1 MPEIKIDKEKCIKCG
16 ACIKDCLTYSLEKD
30 EEGFAKVS
38 ERDENLCISCQ
49 HCFAICPTGAITFDS
64 KNPQDATV
72 PNFGV
77 PDDIL
82 NLIKSRRS
90 IRQYK
95 DEEISSEHFEKIKEM
110 LPYIPTGCNFNGL
123 HFSIIETKSAMDSI
137 RNYTVEKLLK
147 IISNKYTAKYAGK
160 FVRFKSAFEQ
170 GEDVIFRGAPHM
182 IVVSSNIKSPCA
194 NVDPIIALS
203 YIELYAQS
211 LGIGTCWCGFAQACF
226 KLMPKLS
233 EMINVPDGYKPVYAM
248 LIGYPAV
255 KYQRNIIAEKF
266 PIADIKEVTE
276 VKSNWISKAKRVFF
290 NLIR

>member
-1 MPEIKIDKEKCIKCG
+1 
-16 ACIKDCLTYSLEKD
+16 
-30 EEGFAKVS
+30 
-38 ERDENLCISCQ
+38 
-49 HCFAICPTGAITFDS
+49 
-64 KNPQDATV
+64 
-72 PNFGV
+72 
-77 PDDIL
+77 
-82 NLIKSRRS
+82 
-90 IRQYK
+90 
-95 DEEISSEHFEKIKEM
+95 
-110 LPYIPTGCNFNGL
+110 
-123 HFSIIETKSAMDSI
+123 MDSI

-182 IVVSSNIKSPCA
+182 ILVSSNIKSPGA

-211 LGIGTCWCGFAQACF
+211 LGIGTCWCGFGQTCY

-266 PIADIKEVTE
+266 PIAEIKEINQTNSSIITK
-276 VKSNWISKAKRVFF
+276 VKRFF
-290 NLIR
+290 TNLIR